1 MCVYTIKCVC
11 VFDCFRKHDLTEL
24 GKVPQNSKQENHIVP
39 SFLGGKMYNVNNL
52 QNVYS
57 LLLQNVLFFLFIL
70 SQYYRKV
77 ATFRWPGLSMC
88 FLGKIRIVG
97 SN

>member
-1 MCVYTIKCVC
+1 
-11 VFDCFRKHDLTEL
+11 
-24 GKVPQNSKQENHIVP
+24 
-39 SFLGGKMYNVNNL
+39 MYNVDNL

-57 LLLQNVLFFLFIL
+57 LLLQNVLFFPFIL

-77 ATFRWPGLSMC
+77 ATLRWPGLSMC